1 MTRALLGLLLSLC
14 CTTAWGQYP
23 TYPTFP
29 QPPAPWAYSVYLP
42 MCQPQIYS
50 GFMPYAYQASGSG
63 IGSVG
68 NLNWLPPNPPSPYH
82 VTPSGREYL
91 QQAARR
97 ERATYTELKLQHQK
111 QVNALP
117 GAESGRDL

>member
-1 MTRALLGLLLSLC
+1 MTRALLGLFLSLC
-14 CTTAWGQYP
+14 CTTAWGQDP
-23 TYPTFP
+23 TYPAFS

-42 MCQPQIYS
+42 MYQPQIYS
-50 GFMPYAYQASGSG
+50 GFMPYAYQGYGLG
-63 IGSVG
+63 IGSFG
-68 NLNWLPPNPPSPYH
+68 NLNWLPPNLPSPYY
-82 VTPSGREYL
+82 VTPSGRGYL